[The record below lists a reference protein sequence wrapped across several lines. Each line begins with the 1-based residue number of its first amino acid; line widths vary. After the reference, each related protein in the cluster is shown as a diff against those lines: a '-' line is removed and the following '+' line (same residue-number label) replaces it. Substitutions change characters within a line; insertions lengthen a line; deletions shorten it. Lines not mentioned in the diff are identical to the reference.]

1 MAEQWS
7 AMLAE
12 YRFTRKDRHPL
23 TARQQREMDDSMFE
37 LIGAWAQER
46 GLAVEGQALFE
57 RLEFESQPPV
67 EVTP

>member
-1 MAEQWS
+1 MPDQWK

-12 YRFTRKDRHPL
+12 YRFTRTDGHPL

-37 LIGAWAQER
+37 LIGGWAQQR

-57 RLEFESQPPV
+57 RMGDDLPDGASR
-67 EVTP
+67 